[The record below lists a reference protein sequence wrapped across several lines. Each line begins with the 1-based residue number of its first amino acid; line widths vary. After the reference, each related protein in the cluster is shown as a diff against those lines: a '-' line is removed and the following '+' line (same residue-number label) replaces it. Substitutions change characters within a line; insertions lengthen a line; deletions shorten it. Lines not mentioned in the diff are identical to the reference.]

1 MDRTTLIIILVVIPL
16 AWAMFSLP
24 FLYYI
29 KAEGRKHYNKNLK
42 VYPYLSYPFY
52 KKIFLL
58 GLQGAVNKFIIVLTF
73 MINIITSLLIILGV
87 VQLVFLNVYLD
98 YILRAMLGVYWVLL
112 LLKSILFAYN
122 MPKL

>member
-1 MDRTTLIIILVVIPL
+1 MDRITLIIILVVVPL
-16 AWAMFSLP
+16 TWAMFSLP

-29 KAEGRKHYNKNLK
+29 KSEGRKHYKKNLK

-58 GLQGAVNKFIIVLTF
+58 GLCGAVKKFIIVLTF
-73 MINIITSLLIILGV
+73 MINIITILLIILDI
-87 VQLVFLNVYLD
+87 VQIVFLNIYLD
-98 YILRAMLGVYWVLL
+98 YFLRAMLGIFLVLVLL
-112 LLKSILFAYN
+112 KTILFAYN

>member
-1 MDRTTLIIILVVIPL
+1 MDRTALIILLVVVPL
-16 AWAMFSLP
+16 VWAMFSLP

-29 KAEGRKHYNKNLK
+29 KAEGRKHYKKNLK

-58 GLQGAVNKFIIVLTF
+58 GLRGAVSKIIIVLTF
-73 MINIITSLLIILGV
+73 VINIITLLLIILGI

-98 YILRAMLGVYWVLL
+98 YFLRAMLLIYWILL
-112 LLKSILFAYN
+112 LLKTILFAYN